1 MIIKPFKTNLM
12 KSISTKFL
20 FIALLIFLTISC
32 KKKEKDNE
40 TPTNYP
46 TTYTYEVALEP
57 VQENISSPALQSF
70 VHAKDGEDWIL
81 FAGRTNGEN
90 DSDGGLHDLSADYSL
105 KSFPPKTFNPN
116 IYVFNPKTGNKAML
130 NYWKMVENIYFMGDG
145 GNDTSTEIQKVCT
158 QVADKLSQY
167 GSIFLCSN
175 PQVLQTGDDLY
186 VIGGYGAPVGE
197 VPTAANYHTFDAM
210 AKINVPLL
218 SRIVQGDYSLT
229 TDEWMNVFKF
239 GNNPSLRITG
249 GELKKAGNEF
259 YLAGGHNF
267 NNNEQVYLN
276 AVYQIEFSSSNNSLD
291 LTATVTDTISDLTA
305 TQLKDLKLADSTS
318 VFRRRD
324 LPITSSLYTDKD
336 NKLAPNFAL
345 MSGVFKYHFA
355 AWNDAIYITPNG
367 NNNYVIDSKHNQRDC
382 NVYSCPD
389 FTIYDSNNSEI
400 HTFLPGGIGNGKADD
415 NLSGF
420 TNTLGYSKYNL
431 KSLESSFDTISKA
444 FPSKYFYGAEAVFI
458 PNNNAK
464 YLSID
469 GIDTDVIDSDMTFIS
484 SNEVEIGHIYGG
496 IEAYEDSPSTYGAG
510 KSGASNKIWKVTVS
524 RIPLEYKQ

>member
-1 MIIKPFKTNLM
+1 MNIKTLNIIAP
-12 KSISTKFL
+12 
-20 FIALLIFLTISC
+20 ALLIFFNVSC
-32 KKKEKDNE
+32 KKKEARQDV
-40 TPTNYP
+40 PANYP
-46 TTYTYEVALEP
+46 TTYTYEVSLEP
-57 VQENISSPALQSF
+57 VQENITSPALQSF
-70 VHAKDGEDWIL
+70 VHATHGEDWIL

-90 DSDGGLHDLSADYSL
+90 DSNGGLHDLTADYSL
-105 KSFPPKTFNPN
+105 KSFPPKSFNSN
-116 IYVFNPKTGNKAML
+116 IYVFNPKTGNKATL
-130 NYWKMVENIYFMGDG
+130 DYRKMVENIYFMGDG
-145 GNDTSTEIQKVCT
+145 GNDASTEIQKVCT
-158 QVADKLSQY
+158 LVGDKLSQY

-197 VPTAANYHTFDAM
+197 VPTAANYHTFDAI

-218 SRIVQGDYSLT
+218 SRLVQGDYSLT
-229 TDEWMNVFKF
+229 TDEWMKVFKF

-276 AVYQIEFSSSNNSLD
+276 SVYQLEFSDSKKSLD

-318 VFRRRD
+318 IFRRRD
-324 LPITSSLYTDKD
+324 LPVTSSVYMDKD
-336 NKLAPNFAL
+336 SKLAPNFAL

-355 AWNDAIYITPNG
+355 AWNDAIYITPDADKKYKVD
-367 NNNYVIDSKHNQRDC
+367 NNHNQKDC

-389 FTIYDSNNSEI
+389 FTIYDSSNSEI

-415 NLSGF
+415 HLSGF

-444 FPSKYFYGAEAVFI
+444 FPSKYYYGAEAVFI
-458 PNNNAK
+458 PNSNAK

-469 GIDTDVIDSDMTFIS
+469 GVEADVIDSEKTFTNS
-484 SNEVEIGHIYGG
+484 QQVEIGHIYGG
-496 IEAYEDSPSTYGAG
+496 IEAYEDSPSTYGSG
-510 KSGASNKIWKVTVS
+510 KSGASNKIWKVTVT
-524 RIPLEYKQ
+524 RIPIEFKK